1 MKVQNE
7 LKKLLEKEAIAFS
20 TADKKGNP
28 HVIAV
33 GFVKV
38 ISKDEILITANYMNE
53 TINNLKQNKNVA
65 LAIWCRNW
73 EKECIG
79 YELKG
84 EANYFNSGKYL
95 DIIKKIPEN
104 QEMPAKGAIL
114 VKINKIKKVS

>member
-1 MKVQNE
+1 MKINSE
-7 LKKLLEKEAIAFS
+7 LKELIEKEAIAFS
-20 TADKKGNP
+20 TSDEKGNP

-38 ISKDEILITANYMNE
+38 ISKDEILITDNYMNE

-65 LAIWCRNW
+65 LAVWNSEW
-73 EKECIG
+73 KEKCIG

-84 EANYFNSGKYL
+84 EANYFNSEKYL
-95 DIIKKIPEN
+95 DIAKKIPEN
-104 QEMPAKGAIL
+104 QGMPMKGAIL